1 MSHAITSSSAVDD
14 FPKEKQNDLSDLER
28 SEGEVINQAG
38 RKHEHALEHALA
50 VEGNERFH
58 RLGWKRLTIILIVQ
72 SIALGSLSLPSAFA
86 TLGMVAGVTL
96 CLGLGCIA
104 IYGSYMIGLAKLKY
118 PHAAHY
124 VHFGRLLLGGFGEKL
139 FSVAFVALMI
149 LTVGSH
155 CLTGKL
161 ALATISDSS
170 ACALIF
176 SVVSAVILFA
186 LAIPPSFAELS
197 ILGFIDFAS
206 IIVAIGVSVI
216 ATGIQSTSSLS
227 TWSAWPKNDLTLSEA
242 FVAISNIAFAYSFA
256 AAQPSFMDEMH
267 TPADFTKAIG
277 TLGVTQMSIYTLT
290 GALIYAFVGQDVE
303 SPALLSAG
311 PLVAKIA
318 FGVAL
323 PVIFISGSI
332 NTTVACR
339 YIHGKLYVK
348 SVVRYVNTMKGWVTW
363 LSVVVLITTLAWV
376 IAEAIPFFSELLS
389 ICGAL
394 LVSGFSFYL
403 PPTLWFFLLREGS
416 CFDKHNIRYAVCNLI
431 VFLVGI
437 CILGCGLYASITE
450 VVSSR
455 CTLFQYVILTLYPCR
470 LSNLT

>member
-1 MSHAITSSSAVDD
+1 MSHAITSTYDANVSH
-14 FPKEKQNDLSDLER
+14 KEKNKDMIDFEQ
-28 SEGEVINQAG
+28 SEGEVIDQTD
-38 RKHEHALEHALA
+38 RKPEHALT

-58 RLGWKRLTIILIVQ
+58 RLGWKRLTIVLIVQ

-86 TLGMVAGVTL
+86 TLGMVAGIIL

-118 PHAAHY
+118 PHVAHY
-124 VHFGRLLLGGFGEKL
+124 VHFGQLLFGGFGETI
-139 FSVAFVALMI
+139 FSVAFIALMI

-161 ALATISDSS
+161 ALATISGSS

-176 SVVSAVILFA
+176 SAVSAMILFA
-186 LAIPPSFAELS
+186 FAIPPSFAELS
-197 ILGFIDFAS
+197 ILGFIDFVS
-206 IIVAIGVSVI
+206 IIMAIGVSII
-216 ATGIQSTSSLS
+216 ATGIQSNSTLS
-227 TWSAWPKNDLTLSEA
+227 TWSAWPKNDLSLSEA

-267 TPADFTKAIG
+267 TPTDFTKAIG

-303 SPALLSAG
+303 SPALLSASS
-311 PLVAKIA
+311 LVAKIT

-339 YIHGKLYVK
+339 YIHGKLYEN
-348 SVVRYVNTMKGWVTW
+348 SVVRYVNTIKGWITW
-363 LSVVVLITTLAWV
+363 LSIVALITILAWV

-394 LVSGFSFYL
+394 LVSGFSFYI
-403 PPTLWFFLLREGS
+403 PPVLWFFLLREGS
-416 CFDKHNIRYAVCNLI
+416 CFEKRNIRHATCNLI

-450 VVSSR
+450 VIAKFNTGSISRPFSCGVSE
-455 CTLFQYVILTLYPCR
+455 
-470 LSNLT
+470 

>member
-1 MSHAITSSSAVDD
+1 MSQAIITTHHAND
-14 FPKEKQNDLSDLER
+14 FPKEKSNNTIDLEQ
-28 SEGEVINQAG
+28 SEGEVINQTE
-38 RKHEHALEHALA
+38 RKHEHALEHALT

-72 SIALGSLSLPSAFA
+72 SVALGSLSLPSAFA
-86 TLGMVAGVTL
+86 TLGMVAGVIL

-118 PHAAHY
+118 PYVAHY
-124 VHFGRLLLGGFGEKL
+124 VHFGRLLMGGFGEKI

-155 CLTGKL
+155 CLTGKI
-161 ALATISDSS
+161 AFTTIAGSS

-176 SVVSAVILFA
+176 SAISAVILFVF
-186 LAIPPSFAELS
+186 AIPPSFAELS

-206 IIVAIGVSVI
+206 IIVAIGVSI
-216 ATGIQSTSSLS
+216 ISTGIQSSSTIS
-227 TWSAWPKNDLTLSEA
+227 NWSAWPKNNLTLSEA

-267 TPADFTKAIG
+267 NPTDFTKAIG
-277 TLGVTQMSIYTLT
+277 ALGVTQMSIYTLT

-311 PLVAKIA
+311 PLIAKIA

-339 YIHGKLYVK
+339 YIHGKVYEN
-348 SVVRYVNTMKGWVTW
+348 SVVRYVNTMKGWITW
-363 LSVVVLITTLAWV
+363 LSIVALITILAW
-376 IAEAIPFFSELLS
+376 IITEAIPFFSELLS

-394 LVSGFSFYL
+394 LVSGFSFYI
-403 PPTLWFFLLREGS
+403 PPVLWFFLLREGS
-416 CFDKHNIRYAVCNLI
+416 CFSKRNIRQAICNLI

-437 CILGCGLYASITE
+437 CVLGCGLYASITE
-450 VVSSR
+450 VIVKFKNGSISRPFSCGVSE
-455 CTLFQYVILTLYPCR
+455 
-470 LSNLT
+470 